1 MFSGI
6 FNLFKS
12 MPVILYQFMKDHL
25 GKLSAHTLG
34 WLSIV
39 LMHLTTVPTLVA
51 VLLNKSDTLPPVD
64 LVLFLW
70 TALITLFFKS
80 LIEKNFLYIA
90 TICIGF
96 VAQTVIMSLI
106 LFK

>member
-1 MFSGI
+1 MISAILNFLKSIPIAI
-6 FNLFKS
+6 FGFLKN
-12 MPVILYQFMKDHL
+12 HL

-34 WLSIV
+34 WVSIV
-39 LMHLTTVPTLVA
+39 LMHLTTVPTLVS
-51 VLLNKSDTLPPVD
+51 VLLNKSDLLPPVD
-64 LVLFLW
+64 LVMFIW
-70 TALITLFFKS
+70 AALITLFFKS

-90 TICIGF
+90 TICVGF

>member
-1 MFSGI
+1 MITGI
-6 FNLFKS
+6 VNFFKS
-12 MPVILYQFMKDHL
+12 IFVFIYAFFKEHL

-34 WLSIV
+34 WISIV
-39 LMHLTTVPTLVA
+39 LMHLATVPTLAA

-70 TALITLFFKS
+70 AALIAVFFKS

-90 TICIGF
+90 TVCVGF
-96 VAQTVIMSLI
+96 VAQTVVMSLI

>member
-1 MFSGI
+1 MITTVVEFFKTIFMFVYTFI
-6 FNLFKS
+6 KE
-12 MPVILYQFMKDHL
+12 HL

-34 WLSIV
+34 WISIV
-39 LMHLTTVPTLVA
+39 LMHLATVPTLAA

-70 TALITLFFKS
+70 AALIAIFFKS

-90 TICIGF
+90 TVCVGF
-96 VAQTVIMSLI
+96 VAQTVVMSLI

>member
-1 MFSGI
+1 MDSIIKF
-6 FNLFKS
+6 FKS
-12 MPVILYQFMKDHL
+12 VPVVTYLFIKEHL

-39 LMHLTTVPTLVA
+39 LMHLATVPTLAA

-70 TALITLFFKS
+70 AALITLFFKS

-90 TICIGF
+90 TICVGF
-96 VAQTVIMSLI
+96 VAQTVVMSLI